1 MSPILCCLPSLQEA
15 TSPEAAT
22 RSAWPWL
29 DLACLVLVGLCAF
42 LGARRGIWW
51 QFVRLLGLVATLS
64 VARALAPRLA
74 HGLVELSS
82 SMSPELANGL
92 LWSVILA
99 CGLVVVAL
107 VGRVGRLM
115 LEGAELSLFERA
127 GGALLGL
134 ASGLL
139 LATGLIICTSQV
151 ASAGW
156 VEHNLRGSHA
166 QGLVDGVAR
175 VLPSAL
181 DPITAQ
187 RAASP
192 AQPHEVEAAE
202 RKEH

>member
-1 MSPILCCLPSLQEA
+1 MSPIPCCLFSLQEA
-15 TSPEAAT
+15 APPEAAA

-29 DLACLVLVGLCAF
+29 DIACLVLVVVSAV

-64 VARALAPRLA
+64 VARALAPRIS
-74 HGLVELSS
+74 HGLVNLFS

-92 LWSVILA
+92 LWSTILL
-99 CGLVVVAL
+99 CGLVLVAL
-107 VGRVGRLM
+107 VGRIGRLM
-115 LEGAELSLFERA
+115 LEGAELSLGERA

-139 LATGLIICTSQV
+139 LATGAIVCASQL
-151 ASAGW
+151 ASPTW

-175 VLPSAL
+175 ALPSAL
-181 DPITAQ
+181 DPIAAQ
-187 RAASP
+187 RASS
-192 AQPHEVEAAE
+192 EVQAAE
-202 RKEH
+202 PKDH